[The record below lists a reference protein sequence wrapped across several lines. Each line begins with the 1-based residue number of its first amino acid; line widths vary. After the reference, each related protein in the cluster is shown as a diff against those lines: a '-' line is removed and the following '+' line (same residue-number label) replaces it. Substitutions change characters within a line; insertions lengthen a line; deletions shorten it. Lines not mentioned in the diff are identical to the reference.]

1 MKRLACLLLAC
12 LTALSLTACGAPKAQ
27 EVSLFAMDT
36 YMTLSA
42 YGDSA
47 EEALAAAGGL
57 VEALRLQQEENR
69 AAARTE
75 ETTHEK

>member
-42 YGDSA
+42 YGDSTVTA
-47 EEALAAAGGL
+47 SAHTA
-57 VEALRLQQEENR
+57 
-69 AAARTE
+69 
-75 ETTHEK
+75 